1 MVASAIRSLLFLL
14 VMLITVVPFSFLT
27 LLWSPLPLACRY
39 RLSVAWPRSM
49 VYACRWICGVNW
61 RLRGWDNLPQGPAII
76 MPKHQ
81 STWETFFLISHMPR
95 EVVFVH
101 KKELLWVPFFGW
113 GLGLLDMIRI
123 NRSKGADAFEQVVTQ
138 GTRKL
143 AGGRWIL
150 VFPEG
155 TRVAPGLKGHYKTG
169 GARLALRTGVPI
181 VPIALNSGYC
191 WPKSSWIK
199 CPGLITLSVGEPIP
213 TEGRSAD
220 ELTAA
225 LETWIEAEVQRIGL
239 PFGPGASPEAD
250 RGPPFGPG
258 ASPGAD
264 RGLLRQENHRK

>member
-27 LLWSPLPLACRY
+27 LLWSPLPLAWRY

-61 RLRGWDNLPQGPAII
+61 RLRGWGNLPQGPAII

-169 GARLALRTGVPI
+169 A
-181 VPIALNSGYC
+181 
-191 WPKSSWIK
+191 
-199 CPGLITLSVGEPIP
+199 PGLHCGPAYPSSRLRSTAGTAGPSRAGSSVRG
-213 TEGRSAD
+213 S
-220 ELTAA
+220 
-225 LETWIEAEVQRIGL
+225 
-239 PFGPGASPEAD
+239 SP
-250 RGPPFGPG
+250 
-258 ASPGAD
+258 
-264 RGLLRQENHRK
+264 

>member
-1 MVASAIRSLLFLL
+1 MVASALRSLLFLL
-14 VMLITVVPFSFLT
+14 VMLITVVPFAFLT
-27 LLWSPLPLACRY
+27 LLWAPLPLTWRY
-39 RLSVAWPRSM
+39 WLTAAWPRAM
-49 VYACRWICGVNW
+49 VYACRWICGVDW

-76 MPKHQ
+76 MAKHQ

-101 KKELLWVPFFGW
+101 KRELLWVPFFGW

-143 AGGRWIL
+143 AEGRWIL

-155 TRVAPGLKGHYKTG
+155 TRVVPGFKGHYKTG

-191 WPKSSWIK
+191 WPKSNWIK
-199 CPGLITLSVGEPIP
+199 RSGLITLSVGELIP

-220 ELTAA
+220 ELTDRLA
-225 LETWIEAEVQRIGL
+225 TWIEAEVQRIGL
-239 PFGPGASPEAD
+239 PFD
-250 RGPPFGPG
+250 FG
-258 ASPGAD
+258 ASPGTD
-264 RGLLRQENHRK
+264 SGLPRQRNHRK